1 MKPGENCYESACR
14 ILKRE
19 LGFMLP
25 PLEQNHVAMG
35 GRFQGV
41 GAYSYT
47 WEMREQEPKTHG
59 CADISV
65 VLAIE
70 VTPQEIS
77 QFKMDNQEYETHAW
91 FEAMQVV
98 EDTGKHPA
106 LRRSVADYIKTKEWA
121 MLTSKLLENNNE
133 NKGEQADAKV
143 GRALKQFMNKWA
155 DVDQLLLQEEKEDPK
170 AKRPKIQE

>member
-19 LGFMLP
+19 LGFVLP
-25 PLEQNHVAMG
+25 PLEQTHVAMG

-91 FEAMQVV
+91 LDAAQVV
-98 EDTGKHPA
+98 DDAGKHPA
-106 LRRSVADYIKTKEWA
+106 LRRSVADYGKTKEWA
-121 MLTSKLLENNNE
+121 ALTSKLLLEDDSAE
-133 NKGEQADAKV
+133 DDAKA
-143 GRALKQFMNKWA
+143 GRALKQFMKKWA
-155 DVDQLLLQEEKEDPK
+155 GVDQLLLGEEDKGQ
-170 AKRPKIQE
+170 AKRARIQE